1 MIYDALG
8 STRTIVVL
16 LVAGFPFLGA
26 NAGPAGSSAKGK
38 PFIEIQ
44 GQIVEVMGA
53 VSSLE
58 DQVESL
64 VSEVDTL
71 EERVDANHDAIG
83 NIQVANAQLASLIS
97 ANATDVAS
105 IQTAIG
111 IVQSNIDSLQ
121 QQAAASQ
128 GDVSGLEQQIAEN
141 TALVLNLQSALA
153 SIQNGQISLQ
163 TDLQAQI
170 VSNNV
175 LIQSLQ
181 SQINSINSLLALK
194 QTFLQGQ
201 CENGFALQAINPD
214 GSIFCTAVNGGS
226 LQIAYAQAQGG
237 SNFGTVGR
245 AHANCPDG
253 YARTGGG
260 FHVPYFINVVEQ
272 TPFGTNGIELGA
284 YNGEHINNV
293 WFVYA
298 FCAALSGS

>member
-1 MIYDALG
+1 MFAKKP
-8 STRTIVVL
+8 SVARL
-16 LVAGFPFLGA
+16 LVFLAAGLTTIIV
-26 NAGPAGSSAKGK
+26 NAAPGGGNPKGK
-38 PFIEIQ
+38 PFIEVQ
-44 GQIVEVMGA
+44 GQILEVMGA

-64 VSEVDTL
+64 VSQVDTL

-141 TALVLNLQSALA
+141 TALILNLQSALA

-170 VSNNV
+170 DSNKV
-175 LIQSLQ
+175 LIQALQ

-194 QTFLQGQ
+194 QAYLQGQ
-201 CENGFALQAINPD
+201 CASGYALQAINPD
-214 GSIFCTAVNGGS
+214 GSIFCTTVSGGS
-226 LQIAYAQAQGG
+226 LQTAYAQAQGG

-245 AHANCPDG
+245 AHAICPAG
-253 YARTGGG
+253 YVRTGGG

-272 TPFGTNGIELGA
+272 KPYGTSGIELGA

-298 FCAALSGS
+298 FCTALVGP